1 MYEVSLY
8 KSFQWFSNFTPNFD
22 LFEGLDSL
30 ESEEIMF
37 RRKNTPLFNASD
49 AEQREAKV
57 FFLKCFCYF
66 AELLS
71 CKVNDLK

>member
-37 RRKNTPLFNASD
+37 RRKNTPLFNESD

-57 FFLKCFCYF
+57 LFKMFL
-66 AELLS
+66 LLRGTIIMQS
-71 CKVNDLK
+71 K